1 LAEERKEKTEK
12 EIEKEVPEWMREAL
26 EVRHI
31 LKAVSDFISDIK
43 APLKDILDTVLA
55 PFSGERLGR
64 DVGNFYKNL
73 RESGVPEEVAI
84 EMTKRYFENRVKA
97 FDIVGKLEQLVSKVP
112 RPPRLRRLE
121 AEIGE
126 EEEKEKE
133 S

>member
-1 LAEERKEKTEK
+1 MAEEKKGKTEK
-12 EIEKEVPEWMREAL
+12 EIEKDVPEWMREAL

-43 APLKDILDTVLA
+43 APLKDILDTMLA
-55 PFSGERLGR
+55 PLSGERLGR
-64 DVGNFYKNL
+64 DVGSFYKNL

-84 EMTKRYFENRVKA
+84 EMTKKYLENRLRA
-97 FDIVGKLEQLVSKVP
+97 FDIAGKLEQLVSKLP
-112 RPPRLRRLE
+112 RLPKLRRLE

-126 EEEKEKE
+126 EEEKE